1 MDEDQAYGGRA
12 IAPAAL
18 LHAWNVM
25 NGGAVRAV
33 ADSSVVGSSA
43 SIAEVKFGRAGS
55 TPARRSATE

>member
-1 MDEDQAYGGRA
+1 MNDEQAPYGTRSE
-12 IAPAAL
+12 PVPS
-18 LHAWNVM
+18 LHLWNVM

-43 SIAEVKFGRAGS
+43 SIAEVMFGRAGS